1 VIPSVNFVTLQDKEK
16 TMLTINQ
23 IAQME
28 SCTHNSN
35 MPSDIRELLNSTYYS
50 ESKKDDMPIGEL
62 SLPQFIRVLRKY
74 NL

>member
-1 VIPSVNFVTLQDKEK
+1 
-16 TMLTINQ
+16 MLTINQ

-50 ESKKDDMPIGEL
+50 ESKKDNIQIGEL

-74 NL
+74 NIGKDEAQK